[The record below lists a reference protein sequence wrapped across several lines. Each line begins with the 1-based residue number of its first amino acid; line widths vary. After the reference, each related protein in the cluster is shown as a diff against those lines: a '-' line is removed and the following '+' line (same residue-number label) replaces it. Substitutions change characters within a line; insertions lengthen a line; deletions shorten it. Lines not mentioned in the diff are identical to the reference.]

1 MASGRLAQDT
11 PEPRFFFSRDV
22 RILFCRLWGFSWN
35 RPTPRVVS
43 GTGGPPWLGSAEVG
57 TVTIPGTQ
65 ALEPLEKGVVS
76 GCLGKRFFLK
86 QTWGELKKCQMHKN
100 LKAKER
106 YPPALPRERHSEAF
120 PTHPHLA
127 SLSPSVKWDDTPKGY
142 LWRVVEGPK
151 GTPHLMGL
159 ATCLAH
165 AECSI
170 NRNN

>member
-1 MASGRLAQDT
+1 MAQDT

-22 RILFCRLWGFSWN
+22 RMLFCRLCGFSWN

-43 GTGGPPWLGSAEVG
+43 GTGGPPRLGLAKAG
-57 TVTIPGTQ
+57 TVTIPGTR
-65 ALEPLEKGVVS
+65 ALEPSEKGVVS
-76 GCLGKRFFLK
+76 GCLRKEFFLK
-86 QTWGELKKCQMHKN
+86 QTRRELKKCQMHKN

-106 YPPALPRERHSEAF
+106 YPLALPRERYSEAF

-142 LWRVVEGPK
+142 LQRVAKGPK
-151 GTPHLMGL
+151 GTLHLMAL

>member
-86 QTWGELKKCQMHKN
+86 QTWGELKKCQRALLLAGPSKENKYFFLHKVIFYYIHTSVYFPVCEKSHCSGFAE
-100 LKAKER
+100 LQHKPVKSSRGSLCRDRKVPYYQHQEQC
-106 YPPALPRERHSEAF
+106 F
-120 PTHPHLA
+120 PTCV
-127 SLSPSVKWDDTPKGY
+127 S
-142 LWRVVEGPK
+142 
-151 GTPHLMGL
+151 
-159 ATCLAH
+159 
-165 AECSI
+165 
-170 NRNN
+170 